1 MKKPSKALKLAGI
14 PALTLAA
21 AIAATTAS
29 AAIVPA
35 GTQLS
40 DVQEITRGN
49 GAEPASLDPQK
60 VEGTPG
66 SRVTRDMFEG
76 LVTQDLEGNTIPA
89 QAESWNVSADN
100 KVFTF
105 KLRKDAVW
113 SNGEPVTAGDFVFA
127 FQRAV
132 DPVTASNYAWY
143 MKIPTII
150 NASNIIAGKAP
161 VDSLGVKAVDDKTF
175 QVTLE
180 KAVPYFIKM
189 LAHQTTFP
197 VPKKVVE
204 KFGADWTK
212 AENIV
217 SNGAFVMDKWVVN
230 ERIVLKRNTKYWND
244 KETVLDQVTFLP
256 IASQT
261 AELNRYKA
269 GELDLT
275 NEISSKHFVS
285 LQKEIPGEIKIT
297 PQLGTYYYEFNTQ
310 VKPFDD
316 VRVRKALS
324 YAINRD
330 AITKSI
336 TKKGELPAYAF
347 TPEAVAGFTPPAT
360 DYSLMTQKERNKKA
374 KELLEAAGYNKSN
387 PLKLNLLY
395 NTSES
400 HKDVAVA
407 VSYMW
412 KSLGVQTTLEN
423 QEWKTFL
430 DTKNEGKFEV
440 SRAGWIGDYNEPST
454 MLDLKTT
461 GHGNND
467 GKWYNKRYD
476 QIMAESR
483 LVSSDEKRVALY
495 EEAEKILAEEMP
507 IAPIYQYVTHRM
519 VKPWVG
525 GYTTKNVEDN
535 IYSRDLYIKKH

>member
-1 MKKPSKALKLAGI
+1 MKKPSKALTLAGI

-35 GTQLS
+35 GIQLDNTQEL
-40 DVQEITRGN
+40 TRGN

-76 LVTQDLEGNTIPA
+76 LVTQDLEGNTIPG
-89 QAESWNVSADN
+89 QAESWTISDNN

-105 KLRKDAVW
+105 KIREDATW
-113 SNGEPVTAGDFVFA
+113 SNGDPVTAEDFVFG

-132 DPVTASNYAWY
+132 DPATASNYAWFIE
-143 MKIPTII
+143 IPTII
-150 NASNIIAGKAP
+150 NASNIIGGKAP
-161 VDSLGVKAVDDKTF
+161 VDSLGVKALDDKTF

-180 KAVPYFIKM
+180 KPVPYFIKM

-197 VPKKVVE
+197 VPKKVVD
-204 KFGADWTK
+204 KFGDEWTR

-217 SNGAFVMDKWVVN
+217 SNGAYVMEKWVVN
-230 ERIVLKRNTKYWND
+230 ERIVLKRNKNYWND
-244 KETVLDQVTFLP
+244 KETVIDQVTFLP
-256 IASQT
+256 IVSQT
-261 AELNRYKA
+261 AELNRYKS
-269 GELDLT
+269 GELDFT
-275 NEISSKHFVS
+275 QEISSKHFSS
-285 LQKEIPGEIKIT
+285 LQKDIPNEIRIT
-297 PQLGTYYYEFNTQ
+297 PQLGTYYYEFNTK

-330 AITKSI
+330 AITRSI
-336 TKKGELPAYAF
+336 TKRGEIPAYTF
-347 TPEAVAGFTPPAT
+347 TPEAVAGFQPPKT
-360 DYSLMTQKERNKKA
+360 DYGQLTQKERNSKA
-374 KELLEAAGYNKSN
+374 KELLETAGYNKNN
-387 PLKLNLLY
+387 PLKLSLLY
-395 NTSES
+395 NTSEL
-400 HKDVAVA
+400 HQPIAVA

-412 KSLGVQTTLEN
+412 KSIGVETTLEN

-430 DTKNEGKFEV
+430 DTKNEGKFEI
-440 SRAGWIGDYNEPST
+440 SRSGWIGDYNEAST

-461 GHGNND
+461 THGNND
-467 GKWYNKRYD
+467 GKWSNKRYD
-476 QIMAESR
+476 EIMAASR
-483 LVSSDEKRVALY
+483 TASTDAEREALY
-495 EEAEKILAEEMP
+495 IEAEKILASEMP
-507 IAPIYQYVTHRM
+507 VAPVYQYVTGRL

-535 IYSRDLYIKKH
+535 IYTRDLYITKK

>member
-21 AIAATTAS
+21 TIAATTAS

-35 GTQLS
+35 GTQLA
-40 DVQEITRGN
+40 DVQELTRGN

-76 LVTQDLEGNTIPA
+76 LVTQDLEGNIMPA
-89 QAESWNVSADN
+89 QAESWTVSPDN

-105 KLRKDAVW
+105 KLRDDAVW
-113 SNGEPVTAGDFVFA
+113 SNGEPVTASDFVFA

-132 DPVTASNYAWY
+132 DPATASNYAWY
-143 MKIPTII
+143 MEIPTIV
-150 NASNIIAGKAP
+150 NASDIISGKAP

-197 VPKKVVE
+197 VPQKVVE
-204 KFGADWTK
+204 KYGDEWTR

-217 SNGAFVMDKWVVN
+217 SNGAYVMDKWVVN
-230 ERIVLKRNTKYWND
+230 ERIVLKRNPNYWNN
-244 KETVLDQVTFLP
+244 KETVIDQVTFLP
-256 IASQT
+256 IASET

-269 GELDLT
+269 GELDMT
-275 NEISSKHFVS
+275 ESIPSKHFAS
-285 LQKEIPGEIKIT
+285 LKKAIPQEIKIT

-336 TKKGELPAYAF
+336 TKQGQVPAYTF
-347 TPEAVAGFTPPAT
+347 TPEAVAGFTPPVT
-360 DYSLMTQKERNKKA
+360 DYSQMTQKERNKKA
-374 KELLEAAGYNKSN
+374 KELLEAAGYSKSN

-395 NTSES
+395 NTSEA
-400 HKDVAVA
+400 HKDIAVA

-412 KSLGVQTTLEN
+412 KSLGVQATLEN
-423 QEWKTFL
+423 QEWKTYL

-454 MLDLKTT
+454 MLDLKTS

-467 GKWYNKRYD
+467 GKWLNKRYD
-476 QIMAESR
+476 EIMTKSR
-483 LVSSDEKRVALY
+483 AVTSDTEREALY
-495 EEAEKILAEEMP
+495 VEAEKILAEEMP
-507 IAPIYQYVTHRM
+507 VAPIYQYVTKRL
-519 VKPWVG
+519 VKPHVG
-525 GYTTKNVEDN
+525 GYTLKNVEDN
-535 IYSRDLYIKKH
+535 IYTRDLYITKQ